1 MIVSVSIALCM
12 AAASLGP
19 AANGQPMTP
28 ATTQRRNGLLV
39 YVGTYTDR
47 GSKGIYAYRLDEKT
61 GALAPVGL
69 VAETANPTFLAVHP
83 NHRYLYAVN
92 EVEQFNG
99 KKGGGVTAYEIDR
112 RTGRLRKID
121 SESTIGTGPCHIT
134 VDHAGKNVLVANY
147 NSGSAA
153 VLPIRADGGVGPAT
167 GFVQHEG
174 SSVDKTRQEG
184 PHAHCAN
191 LDAANRFAFVADLG
205 LDKVLIYRFDGEKGT
220 LTPNTP
226 AFVKIADGSGPRHMA
241 FHPNGRFAYVISE
254 LGNTVTAMRYDADT
268 GALAPIQTLS
278 TLPDGFAGKSYCAEI
293 AVDPAGRFLYGSNR
307 GDDSLAIF
315 AIDPRTGRLTPAGH
329 QSTLGTFPRNFALT
343 PSGDLLL
350 AANQDSD
357 SIYAFR
363 VDKSTGRLTPIGG
376 KTEVSRPVCIVF
388 AP

>member
-1 MIVSVSIALCM
+1 MIVPASIALCM
-12 AAASLGP
+12 AAASLAP

-28 ATTQRRNGLLV
+28 ATTQRPNGLLV

-69 VAETANPTFLAVHP
+69 VAEAANPTFLALHP

-92 EVEQFNG
+92 EVEQFDG

-174 SSVDKTRQEG
+174 SSVDKSRQEG

-329 QSTLGTFPRNFALT
+329 QSTLGKFPRNFALT

-363 VDKSTGRLTPIGG
+363 VDKNTGQLTRIGG

-388 AP
+388 VP

>member
-92 EVEQFNG
+92 EVEQFDG